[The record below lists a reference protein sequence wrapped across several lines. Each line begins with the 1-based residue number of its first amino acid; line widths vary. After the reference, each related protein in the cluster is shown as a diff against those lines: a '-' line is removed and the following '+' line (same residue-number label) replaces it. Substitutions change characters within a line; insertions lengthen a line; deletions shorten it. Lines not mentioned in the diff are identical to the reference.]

1 MKTKSILL
9 LFTALLM
16 SVSCFAASIEQV
28 GGSIRLNFENPG
40 GRTFTIQR
48 STGRFSQFNNIG
60 TSAGTNYTDNGANG
74 NPYQYYY
81 RVVDNGNVLYTLSL
95 ETQMF
100 GDNVYFYH
108 PSDDQAQIGQEM
120 KAIHDQMFHDQFS
133 ENRYSFY
140 FHPGK
145 YLNTG
150 DIYVAYYMSVAG
162 LGKLPYDTELFYLT
176 TPAPLAENNAT
187 CTFWRSAENFQV
199 TATDGG
205 NAVMAWGVSQAA
217 PFRRIVM
224 ERPCQFDYWA
234 GWASGGFASDCYFAR
249 DAGSYSQQQF
259 YLRNCYMQN
268 GIGRYQGGWNW
279 AMQGIEF
286 GNGTNIGA
294 NSDNWEPNN
303 NERGWGN
310 VSREET
316 TPVIREKPFLYFDTQ
331 TNRFKVFRPALREA
345 NSKGV
350 SYTKTNMGAGDVYD
364 VLNDF
369 YIAKPGVTAATLN
382 AQLNA
387 GKHLFFTPG
396 QYVLEGPIVVNR
408 ANTILL
414 GTGYAT
420 LIPGATCGS
429 SAVIVGDVDG
439 VTVAS
444 LLFDTFYSSEN
455 LLRVGPNKSNVRHT
469 NNPTLLAD
477 LFFRIGGFKPW
488 DVNVSVALKIN
499 SNDVIGD
506 HFWIWRADHGDGV
519 GWDHNTCNNGIVVE
533 GNYVT
538 VYGLHNEHFQQYQA
552 LWKGE
557 DGRCYF
563 LQCETPY
570 DVLDQD
576 DYQSHSGN
584 RNGFSAYKVGPDV
597 QRHYASMF
605 GIYDVFIYTQGA
617 RIQIKNSIEV
627 PKRPGVWVHHACNVN
642 ISGTMGGFDRIIN
655 DTVPSTYYTTNQ
667 GQRRH
672 IVNYRYTHYEEDEPL
687 PADEDGSEGSET
699 PEWDDLTEVPEAQ
712 AAGSEIEIFPN
723 PTAGIIHVLVP
734 GEEVAEVSVF
744 NLSGRQLMT
753 TTSDKLINLSR
764 LEPGTYIV
772 KVIRESASES
782 FKVVKM

>member
-1 MKTKSILL
+1 NRKTY
-9 LFTALLM
+9 
-16 SVSCFAASIEQV
+16 
-28 GGSIRLNFENPG
+28 
-40 GRTFTIQR
+40 TIQR
-48 STGRFSQFNNIG
+48 STGKFSNFTTIG
-60 TSAGTNYTDNGANG
+60 TSTGTSYTDNVGG
-74 NPYQYYY
+74 NLYQYYY
-81 RVVDNGNVLYTLSL
+81 RVLENDNVLFTLSL
-95 ETQMF
+95 ETELF
-100 GDNVYFYH
+100 GENVYFYH
-108 PSDDQAQIGQEM
+108 PSDDQAKISAEIN
-120 KAIHDQMFHDQFS
+120 AIHDAMFHDQFS

-150 DIYVAYYMSVAG
+150 DIKIAYYMSIAG
-162 LGKLPYDTELFYLT
+162 LGKLPYDTELFYLA
-176 TPAPLAENNAT
+176 TPAPLDANNAT

-205 NAVMAWGVSQAA
+205 DAVMAWGVSQAA

-234 GWASGGFASDCYFAR
+234 GWASGGFASDCYFMR
-249 DAGSYSQQQF
+249 DAGSWSQQQF

-286 GNGTNIGA
+286 GPGTDMGR
-294 NSDNWEPNN
+294 NSDNWSPNEI
-303 NERGWGN
+303 ERGWGN
-310 VSREET
+310 VSREAT
-316 TPVIREKPFLYFDTQ
+316 TPVIREKPFLFFDTQ

-345 NSKGV
+345 NSTGI
-350 SYTKTNMGAGDVYD
+350 SYTKTNMGQGTVYD
-364 VLNDF
+364 ILNDF
-369 YIAKPGVTAATLN
+369 YVAKPGVTAATLN
-382 AQLNA
+382 AQLRA

-396 QYVLEGPIVVNR
+396 QYVLEAPLVVNNP
-408 ANTILL
+408 NTILL

-420 LIPGATCGS
+420 LIPGETCSS

-439 VTVAS
+439 VTIAS
-444 LLFDTFYSSEN
+444 FMFDTFYSSEN

-469 NNPTLLAD
+469 ANPTLLAD
-477 LFFRIGGFKPW
+477 CFFRIGGFKPW

-519 GWDHNTCNNGIVVE
+519 GWDRNTCNNGIVVE
-533 GNYVT
+533 GSDVV

-557 DGRCYF
+557 NGKCYF

-570 DVLDQD
+570 DVLDQG
-576 DYQSHSGN
+576 DYQSHTQT

-597 QRHYASMF
+597 QNHYASML

-617 RIQIKNSIEV
+617 RIMIKNSIEV

-655 DTVPSTYYTTNQ
+655 DTIASTYYTTNQ

-672 IVNYRYTHYEEDEPL
+672 IVDYRYTHYEVDEPL
-687 PADEDGSEGSET
+687 PDDEDGSEGSET
-699 PEWDDLTEVPEAQ
+699 PEWEQLTDVEAVSVETASIDLY
-712 AAGSEIEIFPN
+712 PN
-723 PTAGIIHVLVP
+723 PTTAFVYVNVASGEVADVLVYT
-734 GEEVAEVSVF
+734 
-744 NLSGRQLMT
+744 LSGTLLQA
-753 TTSDKLINLSR
+753 TTSEKPVFLGNYDK
-764 LEPGTYIV
+764 GTYIV
-772 KVIRESASES
+772 KVVTSAGSDS
-782 FKVVKM
+782 FKVIKM